1 MRQVGSEEVESRTEQ
16 PEPKPETKETRNLSD
31 IAYQEE
37 PDLPAIK
44 RRLDQGA
51 DPNDAAEFKNGLAPL
66 YMAANRGHVE
76 EVDALADA
84 DAELGWKN
92 PINDRTV
99 LHYAAMYGQAGAVRS
114 LAARGG
120 RAAVDA
126 RNNENLTPLH
136 CVASGGHTTAM
147 QALLEAGAG
156 ASLKTNDGKTA
167 LDYAVS
173 GGKHE
178 VAELLRAHAAAAPEP
193 EPEPEVAHDQR
204 AASTG
209 VSPASFNREET
220 KSLVRELTPLAQFQ
234 MKPVTDDD
242 GVLRWM
248 HAEHGFEFALKR
260 TVETLAAQYFDKAD
274 WEPMISHVLM
284 EASDIAGSQDWPGEL
299 GFGAFDTFAEEV
311 LSSGAQADTVGL
323 CISSMNGF
331 IKTNCSTPTYCSS
344 HAG

>member
-1 MRQVGSEEVESRTEQ
+1 MESRTEQ

-66 YMAANRGHVE
+66 YLAASQGHVE
-76 EVDALADA
+76 EVDTLADA
-84 DAELGWKN
+84 GAGLGWKD
-92 PINDRTV
+92 PGGWTA
-99 LHYAAMYGQAGAVRS
+99 LHYAAIQGQAGAVRS

-193 EPEPEVAHDQR
+193 EPEEGGDTAGNTEEQQER
-204 AASTG
+204 AAGATI
-209 VSPASFNREET
+209 F
-220 KSLVRELTPLAQFQ
+220 SLFSIGKCE
-234 MKPVTDDD
+234 
-242 GVLRWM
+242 
-248 HAEHGFEFALKR
+248 
-260 TVETLAAQYFDKAD
+260 
-274 WEPMISHVLM
+274 
-284 EASDIAGSQDWPGEL
+284 
-299 GFGAFDTFAEEV
+299 
-311 LSSGAQADTVGL
+311 
-323 CISSMNGF
+323 
-331 IKTNCSTPTYCSS
+331 
-344 HAG
+344 

>member
-1 MRQVGSEEVESRTEQ
+1 MDHERGAPVALLTAHDRRATEPRRLTRGLEADSVNSARPPAAKTNSRRSLFAQESDCKLARTTGCVGGRPRCWDTRVPWLRPRLRGSRAGIHKRSLAAVSPYHSYGTHPVRCRPRAAGMKRLFGRKEEARTLGQIAHQDE
-16 PEPKPETKETRNLSD
+16 PE
-31 IAYQEE
+31 
-37 PDLPAIK
+37 LPAIK

-126 RNNENLTPLH
+126 RNNSNGTPLH
-136 CVASGGHTTAM
+136 GAASWGRTTAA
-147 QALLEAGAG
+147 QALLEAGAD
-156 ASLKTNDGKTA
+156 ASPKDNRGKTA

-193 EPEPEVAHDQR
+193 EPEEGGDTAGNTEEQQER
-204 AASTG
+204 AAGATI
-209 VSPASFNREET
+209 F
-220 KSLVRELTPLAQFQ
+220 SLFSIGKCE
-234 MKPVTDDD
+234 
-242 GVLRWM
+242 
-248 HAEHGFEFALKR
+248 
-260 TVETLAAQYFDKAD
+260 
-274 WEPMISHVLM
+274 
-284 EASDIAGSQDWPGEL
+284 
-299 GFGAFDTFAEEV
+299 
-311 LSSGAQADTVGL
+311 
-323 CISSMNGF
+323 
-331 IKTNCSTPTYCSS
+331 
-344 HAG
+344 